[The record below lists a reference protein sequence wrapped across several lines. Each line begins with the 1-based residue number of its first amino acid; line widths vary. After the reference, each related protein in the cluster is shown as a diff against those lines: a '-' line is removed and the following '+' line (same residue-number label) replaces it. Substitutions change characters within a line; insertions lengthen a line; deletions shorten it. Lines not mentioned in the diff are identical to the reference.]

1 MDPAHPRDLFLN
13 QSQAQALTRPNGRH
27 YPSIPEP
34 APSHLSSGP
43 EPASGHP
50 HHPPWEGSEEA
61 TGARAPADRAA
72 IPWALEPP
80 AMMPTP
86 PSQVR
91 QNYRLECEAAL
102 NCHAALEFHASFQC
116 LALAFYLDRDDV
128 GLKHFYRFFLLRSH
142 EHSKTAESLMFL
154 QNQRGGRVSFFD
166 IRKPETQQWESALR
180 AMQDTLHLEKCVNQS
195 LLDLHKLATD
205 SSTPICAISWRLAT
219 WTSRSSSSRSW
230 EIMSAT

>member
-1 MDPAHPRDLFLN
+1 
-13 QSQAQALTRPNGRH
+13 
-27 YPSIPEP
+27 
-34 APSHLSSGP
+34 
-43 EPASGHP
+43 
-50 HHPPWEGSEEA
+50 
-61 TGARAPADRAA
+61 
-72 IPWALEPP
+72 
-80 AMMPTP
+80 MMPTP

-166 IRKPETQQWESALR
+166 IRKPETQQLGECTPGHARHPAPGEVRQPEPARPAQAGHRQQHAHLCDFLETGYLDQQVKFIKELGDHVSNLSNVGSPEGSLAEYFFDKL
-180 AMQDTLHLEKCVNQS
+180 TLGDGDKE
-195 LLDLHKLATD
+195 D
-205 SSTPICAISWRLAT
+205 
-219 WTSRSSSSRSW
+219 
-230 EIMSAT
+230 